1 MAILNNYKNNNED
14 FLKNII
20 LISAIVIL
28 ISGKLLF
35 AQEVFVKGGFGFY
48 HIYEENI
55 LTGREREIKLN
66 PTPILSAQL
75 DWDIGSNFF
84 LGGEVGL
91 RMKSGRID
99 YIGLDTSN
107 NSKAS
112 YGYIDFYDYNFDIK
126 AVLKYSVIKT
136 PSIVVNPFFSSG
148 LSVRFYDDFEPGPWN
163 YNIVQI
169 PPDGEM
175 SPELDALIY
184 NSGLFIEGGIECSY
198 KSVLISIQYL
208 FEFFNKQIYNVGDIK
223 TGLLQVNVGYT
234 F

>member
-1 MAILNNYKNNNED
+1 M
-14 FLKNII
+14 KNII
-20 LISAIVIL
+20 LISALIL
-28 ISGKLLF
+28 LLPEKLSF
-35 AQEVFVKGGFGFY
+35 AQEVYIKGGVGFY
-48 HIYEENI
+48 NIYEENV
-55 LTGREREIKLN
+55 LNGREREIKLN
-66 PTPILSAQL
+66 PTPILSAAL

-99 YIGLDTSN
+99 YIGLDTST

-112 YGYIDFYDYNFDIK
+112 YSYIDFYDYNFDIK
-126 AVLKYSVIKT
+126 ALLKYSVIKT
-136 PSIVVNPFFSSG
+136 PTMVVNPFFSSG
-148 LSVRFYDDFEPGPWN
+148 ISVRFYDDFAPGPWN
-163 YNIVQI
+163 YGVVEI

-175 SPELDALIY
+175 APEIDALIN

-198 KSVLISIQYL
+198 KSLLITIQYL

-223 TGLLQVNVGYT
+223 TGLFQVNVGYT